1 MVRQLSYVRRLMSF
15 AFRSNPLLYL
25 GVGISLFSVAI
36 ELLAMS
42 TLLPLF
48 TLVSSG
54 TILNDSFISR
64 GLHFLSLPTT
74 QISLL
79 WVFTLL
85 LGCRLLTQLA
95 GQSLSTFLGKRVMAQ
110 LGSQALDRIVHQIS
124 IRDVNEKSIG
134 FYINLAGEESYRA
147 SSLVILLTQFIST
160 IALSGFYFLAIYL
173 YSPITAGLIA
183 LFIVL
188 SSGFLLNVVRA
199 THRLG
204 VIQTDE
210 SRQLNTVFLDALNN
224 LKTVRAFSAEGY
236 VVGLYRSMI
245 FKYAKTLFWGEELA
259 LLTKLVPILILLIIF
274 AVWASFNV
282 GSLEITG
289 FAFIVNMIVYLMR
302 FFPTIGQ
309 SLGLL
314 MRLASDAKSGEDVTA
329 ILEIPPY
336 EIRKSSN
343 KLGVIENIALQKIDF
358 KYRQDS
364 EDLVLSG
371 VTTSFVRGKSYAIV
385 GQSGS
390 GKSSLVD
397 ILLRFHAQT
406 NGQYTLNGL
415 PASDFSSSEI
425 RLKMILIGQDSAIFD
440 DTVMNNICMGYSASL
455 SEVQKA
461 CAGACI
467 HDAIEEM
474 PYKYFTRLQYQGKN
488 LSGGQRQRIAIARA
502 LLRKPDV
509 LILDESTSALDKETQ
524 RNILEH
530 LLNEY
535 SRKILI
541 FITHD
546 PKLMEMVDEVIDL
559 TKIDNGLG
567 NRDSYNES

>member
-1 MVRQLSYVRRLMSF
+1 MVRHLSYVRRLMSF

-42 TLLPLF
+42 SLLPLF
-48 TLVSSG
+48 TLVSGG
-54 TILNDSFISR
+54 TILDDSFISR
-64 GLHFLSLPTT
+64 SLHFLNLPTT
-74 QISLL
+74 PISLL

-124 IRDVNEKSIG
+124 IKDVNEKSIG

-147 SSLVILLTQFIST
+147 SSLIILLTQFIST

-188 SSGFLLNVVRA
+188 SSGFLLNVVKA

-204 VIQTDE
+204 AIQTEE

-224 LKTVRAFSAEGY
+224 LKTVRAFSAETY
-236 VVGLYRSMI
+236 VVGLYRRMI

-274 AVWASFNV
+274 AVWATFNV

-329 ILEIPPY
+329 ILDIPPH
-336 EIRKSSN
+336 EIRKASN
-343 KLGVIENIALQKIDF
+343 QLGVIENISLEKIDF

-364 EDLVLSG
+364 EDLVLNGIS
-371 VTTSFVRGKSYAIV
+371 TTFVKGRSYAIV

-406 NGQYTLNGL
+406 NGEYTLNGL
-415 PASDFSSSEI
+415 SASGFSNSDI

-440 DTVMNNICMGYSASL
+440 DTVMNNICMGYTASL
-455 SEVQKA
+455 ADVQAA
-461 CAGACI
+461 CVAACI
-467 HDAIEEM
+467 HDVIEEM
-474 PYKYFTRLQYQGKN
+474 PEGYDTRLQYQGKN
-488 LSGGQRQRIAIARA
+488 LSGGQRQRISIARA

-524 RNILEH
+524 QYILKH
-530 LLNEY
+530 LLKEY
-535 SRKILI
+535 SDKIII

-546 PKLMEMVDEVIDL
+546 PGLMELVDEVIDL
-559 TKIDNGLG
+559 TKA
-567 NRDSYNES
+567 NESFSNKDL